1 MRKFVQTFAR
11 FVFNLMYL
19 VDFMSTLGAIVLVVE
34 LVGAHTHGTVR
45 LDLCANNECTVC
57 VRSKWF
63 EIILFVMF
71 SQL

>member
-34 LVGAHTHGTVR
+34 LVGAHTRNGA
-45 LDLCANNECTVC
+45 LEFMCE
-57 VRSKWF
+57 
-63 EIILFVMF
+63 
-71 SQL
+71 